1 MLPCD
6 GGSEMKELV
15 VAREQEL
22 SIEKKKTHYDEKLK
36 A

>member
-15 VAREQEL
+15 VALEQEL
-22 SIEKKKTHYDEKLK
+22 SIEKKNTL
-36 A
+36 

>member
-22 SIEKKKTHYDEKLK
+22 SIEKKNTL
-36 A
+36 